1 MDVMRTELKTL
12 SLSST
17 FNDVIN
23 LLNNSLLTS
32 FPLIDG
38 TYNNTSN
45 IKFEYK
51 ALNYRY
57 RERNFLG
64 LNF

>member
-1 MDVMRTELKTL
+1 MCSSYNKRAMDVMRTELKTL
-12 SLSST
+12 SLNST

-38 TYNNTSN
+38 TSSPDILLLSNTNNPL
-45 IKFEYK
+45 F
-51 ALNYRY
+51 
-57 RERNFLG
+57 
-64 LNF
+64 